1 MTKESVLSNAVVAT
15 SEDKLDAKGA
25 EVGTVP
31 ELILHP
37 NWDTVGDILLLERFA
52 GDG

>member
-1 MTKESVLSNAVVAT
+1 MLSNAVVAL
-15 SEDKLDAKGA
+15 SDDKLDANGA

-52 GDG
+52 GEG